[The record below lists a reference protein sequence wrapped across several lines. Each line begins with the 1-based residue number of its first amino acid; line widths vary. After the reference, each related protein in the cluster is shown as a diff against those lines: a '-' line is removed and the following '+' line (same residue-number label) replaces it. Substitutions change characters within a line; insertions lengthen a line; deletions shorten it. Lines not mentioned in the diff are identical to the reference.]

1 MSLMKAVLAQS
12 SITIKEPQA
21 GVKDI
26 GKLLS
31 SGIQVAMIIA
41 AILTF
46 AFLVWGGIQWILSGG
61 DKTQTQAARDRI
73 TMALVGLGIVAAAW
87 ALMKVIGYFFGIDVF
102 QFSIPTAGGQPWPVV
117 FLPAGPLPL
126 YKILSVLLSGSST
139 SLFRLPAWPGL
150 LS

>member
-1 MSLMKAVLAQS
+1 MKLVSKVLAQS
-12 SITIKEPQA
+12 SITINEPTS

-26 GKLLS
+26 GKFLS
-31 SGIQVAMIIA
+31 AAIQVAMIIA

-87 ALMKVIGYFFGIDVF
+87 ALMKVIGYFFGVDVF
-102 QFSIPTAGGQPWPVV
+102 QFNIPTAGG
-117 FLPAGPLPL
+117 
-126 YKILSVLLSGSST
+126 
-139 SLFRLPAWPGL
+139 
-150 LS
+150 

>member
-1 MSLMKAVLAQS
+1 MISKVLAQS
-12 SITIKEPQA
+12 TITINEPTT

-31 SGIQVAMIIA
+31 AGINVAMVIA

-73 TMALVGLGIVAAAW
+73 TMALVGLAIVAAAW
-87 ALMKVIGYFFGIDVF
+87 ALMKVIGFFFGIDVF
-102 QFSIPTAGGQPWPVV
+102 QFSIPSAGG
-117 FLPAGPLPL
+117 
-126 YKILSVLLSGSST
+126 
-139 SLFRLPAWPGL
+139 
-150 LS
+150 

>member
-1 MSLMKAVLAQS
+1 MIKEALAQS
-12 SITIKEPQA
+12 SITINEPSS

-31 SGIQVAMIIA
+31 AGIQVAMIIA
-41 AILTF
+41 SILTF

-87 ALMKVIGYFFGIDVF
+87 ALMKVIGFFFGVDVF
-102 QFSIPTAGGQPWPVV
+102 NFQIPTA
-117 FLPAGPLPL
+117 A
-126 YKILSVLLSGSST
+126 S
-139 SLFRLPAWPGL
+139 
-150 LS
+150 

>member
-1 MSLMKAVLAQS
+1 MLSLISTAYAQGT
-12 SITIKEPQA
+12 ITIEEPNA

-31 SGIQVAMIIA
+31 SGIQVALIIA

-46 AFLVWGGIQWILSGG
+46 TFLIWGGIQWIISGG

-102 QFSIPTAGGQPWPVV
+102 QFTIPTA
-117 FLPAGPLPL
+117 A
-126 YKILSVLLSGSST
+126 S
-139 SLFRLPAWPGL
+139 
-150 LS
+150 

>member
-1 MSLMKAVLAQS
+1 MLELIKPVLAQS
-12 SITIKEPQA
+12 SIVIKEPQA

-26 GKLLS
+26 GKFMS
-31 SGIQVAMIIA
+31 AAIQVSMIIA

-87 ALMKVIGYFFGIDVF
+87 ALMKVIGYFFGVDVF
-102 QFSIPTAGGQPWPVV
+102 QFNIPTAGG
-117 FLPAGPLPL
+117 
-126 YKILSVLLSGSST
+126 
-139 SLFRLPAWPGL
+139 
-150 LS
+150 

>member
-1 MSLMKAVLAQS
+1 MLVRQILAQS
-12 SITIKEPQA
+12 SITIQEPAA

-31 SGIQVAMIIA
+31 AGIQVAMVIA

-87 ALMKVIGYFFGIDVF
+87 ALMKVVGFFFGIDVF
-102 QFSIPTAGGQPWPVV
+102 QFKIPTA
-117 FLPAGPLPL
+117 AG
-126 YKILSVLLSGSST
+126 
-139 SLFRLPAWPGL
+139 
-150 LS
+150 

>member
-1 MSLMKAVLAQS
+1 MIIKKVLAQS
-12 SITIKEPQA
+12 SITINEPTA
-21 GVKDI
+21 GIKDI

-31 SGIQVAMIIA
+31 AGIQVAMIVA

-87 ALMKVIGYFFGIDVF
+87 ALMKVIGFFFGVDVF
-102 QFSIPTAGGQPWPVV
+102 QFTIPSAGG
-117 FLPAGPLPL
+117 
-126 YKILSVLLSGSST
+126 
-139 SLFRLPAWPGL
+139 
-150 LS
+150 

>member
-1 MSLMKAVLAQS
+1 MALIPPVFAQS
-12 SITIKEPQA
+12 TITIKEPAA

-31 SGIQVAMIIA
+31 SGIQVAMIVA
-41 AILTF
+41 SILTF

-87 ALMKVIGYFFGIDVF
+87 ALMKVIGFFFGVDVF
-102 QFSIPTAGGQPWPVV
+102 QFSIPTAGG
-117 FLPAGPLPL
+117 
-126 YKILSVLLSGSST
+126 
-139 SLFRLPAWPGL
+139 
-150 LS
+150 

>member
-87 ALMKVIGYFFGIDVF
+87 ALMKVIGLFFFLGLTVF
-102 QFSIPTAGGQPWPVV
+102 FNSPIQAQPIICTAGSTVTCPNRATDKCVCGQVG
-117 FLPAGPLPL
+117 A
-126 YKILSVLLSGSST
+126 LSGCICTDS
-139 SLFRLPAWPGL
+139 
-150 LS
+150 

>member
-1 MSLMKAVLAQS
+1 MFDFIKPALAQT
-12 SITIKEPQA
+12 SIIIKEPQA

-26 GKLLS
+26 GKFLS
-31 SGIQVAMIIA
+31 AGIQVAMIIA

-102 QFSIPTAGGQPWPVV
+102 QFSIPTAGG
-117 FLPAGPLPL
+117 
-126 YKILSVLLSGSST
+126 
-139 SLFRLPAWPGL
+139 
-150 LS
+150 

>member
-1 MSLMKAVLAQS
+1 MINFIAHAAET
-12 SITIKEPQA
+12 ITIDEPGT

-26 GKLLS
+26 GRLLS
-31 SGIQVAMIIA
+31 AAIQVAMIIA

-46 AFLVWGGIQWILSGG
+46 AFLVWGGIQWITSGG

-102 QFSIPTAGGQPWPVV
+102 QFNIPTAGG
-117 FLPAGPLPL
+117 
-126 YKILSVLLSGSST
+126 
-139 SLFRLPAWPGL
+139 
-150 LS
+150 